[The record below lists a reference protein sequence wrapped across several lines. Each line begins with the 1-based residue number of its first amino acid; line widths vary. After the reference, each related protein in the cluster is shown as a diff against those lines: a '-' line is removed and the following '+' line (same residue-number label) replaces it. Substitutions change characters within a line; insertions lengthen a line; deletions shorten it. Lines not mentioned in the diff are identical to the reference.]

1 MRQESLI
8 TFHSDYFEGSSQYS
22 KIRKSTKKDNWKEKG
37 KKKLCL

>member
-22 KIRKSTKKDNWKEKG
+22 KIRKSTKKTIGKKRK
-37 KKKLCL
+37 KKKLYL